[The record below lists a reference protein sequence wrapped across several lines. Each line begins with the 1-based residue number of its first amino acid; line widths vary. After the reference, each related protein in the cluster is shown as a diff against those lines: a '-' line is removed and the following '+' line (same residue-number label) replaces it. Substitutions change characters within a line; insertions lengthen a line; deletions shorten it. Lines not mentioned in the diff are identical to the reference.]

1 MKKSGW
7 EHYSH
12 TADMGIRGFGATKEQ
27 AFAEAALAMIAI
39 GIDPK
44 EIRLLQQ
51 IEISCEA
58 DDDELLFI
66 DWLNSI
72 IYEMATQKMLFSE
85 FEVIISGKQLTGKAR
100 GEKLDLAKH
109 KPIVEIKGATYSDLK
124 VYQDKDGTW
133 IAQCIVDI

>member
-12 TADMGIRGFGATKEQ
+12 TADMGIRGFGTTKEQ
-27 AFAEAALAMIAI
+27 AFAHAACAMVAI
-39 GIDPK
+39 SVDLETIKPSQQV
-44 EIRLLQQ
+44 EIL
-51 IEISCEA
+51 CEA
-58 DDDELLFI
+58 DNDELLFI

-72 IYEMATQKMLFSE
+72 IYEMATRKMLFSE
-85 FEVIISGKQLTGKAR
+85 FEVAISGKQLAGKAR
-100 GEKLDLAKH
+100 GEKLNLARH
-109 KPIVEIKGATYSDLK
+109 RPIVEVKAATYSDLK

>member
-12 TADMGIRGFGATKEQ
+12 TADMGIRGFGTTKGQ
-27 AFAEAALAMIAI
+27 AFVQAALAMIAVSV
-39 GIDPK
+39 DPETIK
-44 EIRLLQQ
+44 PRQQ
-51 IEISCEA
+51 MEISCKA

-85 FEVIISGKQLTGKAR
+85 FEVAISGKQLTGKAR
-100 GEKLDLAKH
+100 GERLDLAKH

>member
-12 TADMGIRGFGATKEQ
+12 TADMGIRGFGITKEQ
-27 AFAEAALAMIAI
+27 AFAQAALAMIAI
-39 GIDPK
+39 SVDLKTIKPQ
-44 EIRLLQQ
+44 QQ

-66 DWLNSI
+66 AWLNSI
-72 IYEMATQKMLFSE
+72 IYEMAIRKMLFSE
-85 FEVIISGKQLTGKAR
+85 FEVAISGKKLTAKAC
-100 GEKLDLAKH
+100 GEKLDLARH
-109 KPIVEIKGATYSDLK
+109 KPIIEIKGATYSDLK

-133 IAQCIVDI
+133 MAQCVVDI

>member
-12 TADMGIRGFGATKEQ
+12 TADMGIRGFGTTKEQ
-27 AFAEAALAMIAI
+27 AFAQAALAMVAVSVDLKTIK
-39 GIDPK
+39 PQ
-44 EIRLLQQ
+44 QQ
-51 IEISCEA
+51 IEISCQA

-66 DWLNSI
+66 EWLNSI
-72 IYEMATQKMLFSE
+72 IYEMATRKMLFSE
-85 FEVIISGKQLTGKAR
+85 FEVAISGKKLTAKAR
-100 GEKLDLAKH
+100 GEKLDLARH

-133 IAQCIVDI
+133 MAQCVVDI